1 MTQQEIL
8 NDIKIIIEGQ
18 RARDFQIKPGGMH
31 IPFSNEIV
39 PLLIALSLKLKTEEE
54 RLFFW
59 GILQAPLEKEF
70 QVDWSGLASQ
80 DEKVRVT
87 QLVLSE
93 IDKIFTLFVKADRIN
108 FALNYFDSER
118 NIDESFISVLSALK
132 NLLFQDPN
140 YFDRSILERLDKS
153 ISRISRQIEAE
164 EYYDENKYSERTI
177 IAVNDKK
184 LDAPIQTAPPNKPRP
199 NYVSANQVDKRRC
212 NLLLLELI
220 KKIREAKFDILKI
233 EYQEINKEIN
243 QDRVV
248 LQDRILKFNF
258 DKKLNES
265 LSKIEEKL
273 LEAKDKFDF
282 KGCVDLTRAFLE
294 ELCVSIS
301 LRIQQE
307 KKVPFTTDPEHKMNS
322 TLGYLKSAKVKFLTE
337 KEDAFISKLYGFFSD
352 VSVHALYSEKEC
364 ARISRNFGIELGLYL
379 VEKFEKYLLVRF

>member
-18 RARDFQIKPGGMH
+18 RARDFQIKPSGMR
-31 IPFSNEIV
+31 IPFSNEVV
-39 PLLIALSLKLKTEEE
+39 PLLITLSLKLKTEEE
-54 RLFFW
+54 RSFFW
-59 GILQAPLEKEF
+59 GILQTPLEKEF
-70 QVDWSGLASQ
+70 QVDWDGLYSQ
-80 DEKVRVT
+80 DEQVRVT

-93 IDKIFTLFVKADRIN
+93 IDKIFTLFIKANRIN
-108 FALNYFDSER
+108 IALNYFDCER
-118 NIDESFISVLSALK
+118 NIDELFISALSALRD
-132 NLLFQDPN
+132 LLFQEPH
-140 YFDRSILERLDKS
+140 YFNRNILERLDKS

-164 EYYDENKYSERTI
+164 EYYEENKLSKRTI
-177 IAVNDKK
+177 IAVNDKR
-184 LDAPIQTAPPNKPRP
+184 LDVPIQAAPPNKPRP
-199 NYVSANQVDKRRC
+199 NYISANNDDKRRC
-212 NLLLLELI
+212 ELLSLELI
-220 KKIREAKFDILKI
+220 KKIREVKFDILKV

-258 DKKLNES
+258 DKGLNDS
-265 LSKIEEKL
+265 LNKIEEKL

-301 LRIQQE
+301 RRIQQE
-307 KKVPFTTDPEHKMNS
+307 KLFPFTLDPVHKMNS
-322 TLGYLKSAKVKFLTE
+322 ALGYLKSAKVKFLTE

-352 VSVHALYSEKEC
+352 VSVHVLYSEKEC

-379 VEKFEKYLLVRF
+379 VEKFEKYLLLRF